1 MKKPV
6 ALAAFLVVLD
16 QLTKYLA
23 SAFIAYGGHV
33 KIIPLFNFFNLTNV
47 GNTGA
52 AFSSFQGKNA
62 AFIIFVAVFLVAVSV
77 WLYKNKNKLNT
88 LQKYAFC
95 MIIAGGTGNLIDRIF
110 RGAVVDFLDFGI
122 NNLRWPSFNVAD
134 SSICI
139 AAALI
144 VIDIFRSRVKSGE

>member
-1 MKKPV
+1 MKKPLLLALFLLALDQV
-6 ALAAFLVVLD
+6 TKHLAASLI
-16 QLTKYLA
+16 
-23 SAFIAYGGHV
+23 SYGSHV
-33 KIIPLFNFFNLTNV
+33 TIVPVFNFFNLTHV

-62 AFIIFVAVFLVAVSV
+62 AFVIFVAIFLLVLAA
-77 WLYKNKNKLNT
+77 WLYKSRNKLSA

-95 MIIAGGTGNLIDRIF
+95 MIIAGGAGNLIDRIL
-110 RGAVVDFLDFGI
+110 RGAVIDFLDFGI

-139 AAALI
+139 AAALL

>member
-1 MKKPV
+1 MKKPLLLALFLLALDQV
-6 ALAAFLVVLD
+6 TKHLAASLI
-16 QLTKYLA
+16 
-23 SAFIAYGGHV
+23 SYGGRV
-33 KIIPLFNFFNLTNV
+33 EIVPVLNFFNLTHV

-62 AFIIFVAVFLVAVSV
+62 AFVIFVFVFLLALAV
-77 WLYKNKNKLNT
+77 WLYKSRNKLNA

-95 MIIAGGTGNLIDRIF
+95 MIIAGGAGNLIDRIF

-122 NNLRWPSFNVAD
+122 NNMRWPSFNVAD

-139 AAALI
+139 AAVLL
-144 VIDIFRSRVKSGE
+144 VIDIFRDKSKKD